1 MSYYTRRWVRH
12 LSKLAPVREIVTL
25 ATEDSVGAFVSQAS
39 RSHAIASG
47 VKSLHVN
54 IKAGLSSLRALRR
67 CLVLL
72 RHLEDLEL
80 HLVGLSHSSWVHVL
94 RSANFNDLEN
104 LSTNAPHSVLCHF
117 LPKAINVQH
126 LRLLS
131 YCGDLCQLD
140 NISFPHLTDVTAATA
155 CAIPLTNQGH
165 VERLSVVDLGPEGP
179 TAFPRMFKSLASST
193 STLTLLHIDFDPS
206 DRDILKR
213 ISEVAPN
220 LTALKL
226 IEKVSLPQGRSLR
239 SLRQCRP
246 WNGSSEWRNDL
257 SRFPR
262 LHRFLL
268 RTPVSLVRTPSIE
281 REELDLLRAWT
292 CIKSTPH
299 PSLMYVTLW
308 YLAESPSATLKSWK
322 REAGN
327 GIDWVL
333 QAHVIPPQWD
343 QFI

>member
-1 MSYYTRRWVRH
+1 MRYYTRRWVRH
-12 LSKLAPVREIVTL
+12 LSELAPVREIVTL

-39 RSHAIASG
+39 QSHAIASG

-54 IKAGLSSLRALRR
+54 IKAGLVSLRALHR

-117 LPKAINVQH
+117 LPKATNQPAPV
-126 LRLLS
+126 
-131 YCGDLCQLD
+131 
-140 NISFPHLTDVTAATA
+140 
-155 CAIPLTNQGH
+155 TNQGN
-165 VERLSVVDLGPEGP
+165 VERLSVVDLGPEGI
-179 TAFPRMFKSLASST
+179 TAFPRMLKSLASST

-226 IEKVSLPQGRSLR
+226 IEKESLPQGRSLR
-239 SLRQCRP
+239 QRRP

-257 SRFPR
+257 RRFPR

-268 RTPVSLVRTPSIE
+268 RTPMSLVRTPSIE
-281 REELDLLRAWT
+281 HEELALLHAWT
-292 CIKSTPH
+292 CIKSVPH

-308 YLAESPSATLKSWK
+308 YLAGLPSATLKAWK

-327 GIDWVL
+327 GINWVL
-333 QAHVIPPQWD
+333 LLNVIPPEWD

>member
-1 MSYYTRRWVRH
+1 MRYYTRRWVRH
-12 LSKLAPVREIVTL
+12 LSELAPIREIVTL

-39 RSHAIASG
+39 QSHAIASG
-47 VKSLHVN
+47 VKSLHMN
-54 IKAGLSSLRALRR
+54 IKAGLASLRALRR

-117 LPKAINVQH
+117 LPKATNVQH

-131 YCGDLCQLD
+131 YCGDPCQLD
-140 NISFPHLTDVTAATA
+140 NISFPHLTDVTAAAA
-155 CAIPLTNQGH
+155 CVIPVTNQGN
-165 VERLSVVDLGPEGP
+165 VERLSVVDLGPEGI
-179 TAFPRMFKSLASST
+179 TAFPRMLKSLASST

-220 LTALKL
+220 VTALKL
-226 IEKVSLPQGRSLR
+226 IEKESLPQGRSLR
-239 SLRQCRP
+239 QRHP
-246 WNGSSEWRNDL
+246 WNDSSEWRNDL
-257 SRFPR
+257 RRFPR

-268 RTPVSLVRTPSIE
+268 RTPMSLVRTPSIE
-281 REELDLLRAWT
+281 HEELALLHAWT
-292 CIKSTPH
+292 CIKSVPH

-308 YLAESPSATLKSWK
+308 YLAGSPSATLKSWK

-327 GIDWVL
+327 GINWVL
-333 QAHVIPPQWD
+333 LLHAIPPEWD
-343 QFI
+343 QFT

>member
-1 MSYYTRRWVRH
+1 MRYYTRRWVRH
-12 LSKLAPVREIVTL
+12 LSELAPVREIVTL
-25 ATEDSVGAFVSQAS
+25 TTEDSVGAFVSQAS
-39 RSHAIASG
+39 QSHAIASG
-47 VKSLHVN
+47 VKSLH
-54 IKAGLSSLRALRR
+54 
-67 CLVLL
+67 
-72 RHLEDLEL
+72 HLEDLEL

-165 VERLSVVDLGPEGP
+165 VEHLSVVDLGPEGT
-179 TAFPRMFKSLASST
+179 TAFPRMLKSLASST

-226 IEKVSLPQGRSLR
+226 IEKESLPQGRSLR
-239 SLRQCRP
+239 QRRP

-257 SRFPR
+257 RRFPR

-268 RTPVSLVRTPSIE
+268 RTPISLVRTPSIE

-333 QAHVIPPQWD
+333 QVHVIPPGWD